1 MKVNNFSE
9 DIKEVKICSGVYF
22 PDYRG
27 VLKKSIHGDELTE
40 LMPEV
45 KEVLCTTS
53 KQNVIRGLHFQKEP
67 SEISKFLTCVQ
78 GEIMDVFLDIR
89 KDSKN
94 FGKYGVKN
102 LNEND
107 NESIFIPKGF
117 AHGYITLSKVSVVV
131 YLQSGNYNSEFD
143 MAINPL
149 SVGIDWK
156 VDKPIVSEKD
166 LNALTLE
173 EYKKIINY

>member
-1 MKVNNFSE
+1 MKVNNFSKE
-9 DIKEVKICSGVYF
+9 IKEVKVCSGVYF
-22 PDYRG
+22 PDSRG

-78 GEIMDVFLDIR
+78 GEILDVFLDIR

-94 FGKYGVKN
+94 FGKYGIKN

-117 AHGYITLSKVSVVV
+117 AHGYCVLENNSIVYYKNSKL
-131 YLQSGNYNSEFD
+131 YFD
-143 MAINPL
+143 
-149 SVGIDWK
+149 K
-156 VDKPIVSEKD
+156 
-166 LNALTLE
+166 
-173 EYKKIINY
+173 